1 MNSEC
6 CFNESQYPV
15 VFTGAGMSTEAGLPD
30 FCSPSSGLWNKFN
43 SKELASIEAMKCNI
57 SAFMDF
63 IDFASKVYDM

>member
-1 MNSEC
+1 
-6 CFNESQYPV
+6 
-15 VFTGAGMSTEAGLPD
+15 MSTEAGLPD